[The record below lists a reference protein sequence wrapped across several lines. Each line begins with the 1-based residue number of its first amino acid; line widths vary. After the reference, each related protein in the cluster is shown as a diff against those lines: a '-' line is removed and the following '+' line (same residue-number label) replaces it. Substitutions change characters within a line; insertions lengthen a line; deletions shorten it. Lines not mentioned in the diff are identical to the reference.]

1 MHFSKDLYQLA
12 LEVEAEIQDIYHQ
25 LEVRAF
31 DNHTRVLEAF
41 KRNRVSDFHLK
52 GGTGYGYG
60 DAGREVLER
69 IYADVFGG
77 EAALVRGQIVSGTH
91 AIALCL
97 LGVLKPGDRL
107 LSAQGAPYDTLA
119 ETIGIGSN
127 KQGSLKSYGVEYQQV
142 ELLPDGH
149 LDWDGIKKALKT
161 SKINM
166 VTIQRSRGYAWR
178 PSLTISEMKELIDFI
193 REQSPDTIIF
203 VDNCYGELVENQEP
217 LHVGAD
223 LIAGSLIK
231 NPGGGIAPTG
241 GYIVGRADLVELAAT
256 RWTAPGIGA
265 EVGPTLEH
273 QRLLMQG
280 IFLAPHI
287 VTEAL
292 KGAVFAARLFERLG
306 YEVSPHYQEY
316 RTDIIQAIKL
326 GNADRLIAFCRGLQ
340 SASPVDSYVAPE
352 PDGMPGYEDAVIMAA
367 GTFVQGASIELS
379 ADGPLREPYAVY
391 LQGGLSK
398 EYVKLGVLSA
408 AQRVLDINR

>member
-149 LDWDGIKKALKT
+149 LDWEGIKKALKT